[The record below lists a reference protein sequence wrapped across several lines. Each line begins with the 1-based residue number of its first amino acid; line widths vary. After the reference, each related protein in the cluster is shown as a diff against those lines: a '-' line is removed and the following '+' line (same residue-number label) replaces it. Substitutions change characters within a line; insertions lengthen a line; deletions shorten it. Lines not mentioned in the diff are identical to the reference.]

1 MCWVW
6 IQTSL
11 LVFCSDESFAL
22 TYGLRSNRQLWN
34 SSQRPIYIINSVVK
48 TKQSFNCQ
56 SEETSLVLPVSHEPN
71 FWRGGGGGCMVFT
84 GNGVGISRRWQ
95 SIKGGLY
102 EIVFQWGG
110 IIIKRLQSLEG
121 LGGGGKSSKFYCETT
136 KLLLP
141 PLPSSTR
148 SLSIHRKSAKH
159 FFSWL
164 FVRQDSGFTPKALS
178 LEIHISVTN
187 SSRYKI

>member
-1 MCWVW
+1 MQNLLLSFVNMCWVW

-71 FWRGGGGGCMVFT
+71 FWRGGGGGGCMVFT

-121 LGGGGKSSKFYCETT
+121 WGGGGNQVNF
-136 KLLLP
+136 
-141 PLPSSTR
+141 
-148 SLSIHRKSAKH
+148 I
-159 FFSWL
+159 
-164 FVRQDSGFTPKALS
+164 VRQP
-178 LEIHISVTN
+178 N
-187 SSRYKI
+187 SSSPPFRLPHGP